1 MLAMISSEVHSS
13 HSKAA
18 LLPCSALDELLS
30 LSLRKEPCQ
39 PICCFARR
47 RTEKEESWRRK
58 CFKHPAGRLHW
69 QVFHQ
74 YWGCK
79 KETFLS
85 VDSFQIP
92 RKFHPSMVL
101 WRSKNRPGKCQHTL
115 THQFVRF
122 YRTQVWS
129 LHCVPWSLTDFLV
142 QGRPPRKTHIV
153 KFGGR
158 VAELGSLSS
167 WAKMAKKIFVKRE
180 VTIFTTNASGL
191 RAIAN
196 LQN

>member
-47 RTEKEESWRRK
+47 RKEKEEETRESRRRK

-69 QVFHQ
+69 
-74 YWGCK
+74 
-79 KETFLS
+79 
-85 VDSFQIP
+85 QIP

-101 WRSKNRPGKCQHTL
+101 WRSKNRPGDQEHD
-115 THQFVRF
+115 R
-122 YRTQVWS
+122 
-129 LHCVPWSLTDFLV
+129 
-142 QGRPPRKTHIV
+142 G
-153 KFGGR
+153 
-158 VAELGSLSS
+158 
-167 WAKMAKKIFVKRE
+167 
-180 VTIFTTNASGL
+180 ASGIGWAPTQPSDPGSEL
-191 RAIAN
+191 YHRNSSPRDWNQSAGAGRGDR
-196 LQN
+196 LEKPRPRRCVSVWALP

>member
-47 RTEKEESWRRK
+47 RKEKEEETRESRRRK
-58 CFKHPAGRLHW
+58 CFKHPASLLHW

-129 LHCVPWSLTDFLV
+129 LPCPISQSLVVKLNLLDLSKLL
-142 QGRPPRKTHIV
+142 QG
-153 KFGGR
+153 
-158 VAELGSLSS
+158 
-167 WAKMAKKIFVKRE
+167 FVKV
-180 VTIFTTNASGL
+180 VTWVYQSC
-191 RAIAN
+191 
-196 LQN
+196 

>member
-1 MLAMISSEVHSS
+1 MLTMISSEVHSS

-47 RTEKEESWRRK
+47 RKEKEEETRESRRRK

-79 KETFLS
+79 KETFFS

-122 YRTQVWS
+122 YRTQVRS
-129 LHCVPWSLTDFLV
+129 LPCLVSHSVTGHCWILFKSFNVVRWISRTLP
-142 QGRPPRKTHIV
+142 
-153 KFGGR
+153 
-158 VAELGSLSS
+158 
-167 WAKMAKKIFVKRE
+167 KKITFRDTMPLVRCSSGN
-180 VTIFTTNASGL
+180 VSNAERL
-191 RAIAN
+191 
-196 LQN
+196 